1 MKSPLIINNPKEN
14 CCGCGACVQI
24 CPRHCIEMVRDT
36 EGFLYPKLRKE
47 ECTGCLKCESVCP
60 WHGNTSERLPLC
72 DYGIINENEE
82 IREQSSSGGVFYVL
96 AKKIIE
102 NDGVVF
108 GACFDEN
115 NMVRHDLSE
124 DLEGILKF
132 LGSKYVQSEIGSV
145 YSQVKEYLLNGRY
158 VLFSGTP
165 CQVLGLKNY
174 LKKDYEKLLTIDC
187 ICHGVPSPL
196 VWEKYLSE
204 IVDTSKKIKVVFRDK
219 SEGWYGYHVC
229 IRSVDGGIL
238 YKQKWTSDPYMQLFV
253 SDYSLRPSCYNCP
266 AKVGKSGSDITLG
279 DFWGVDKTLPDMY
292 DNKGTSLVLANT
304 QKGKLFIQGIEG
316 LKSKVVPHESSI
328 IYNPAWSNKAQK
340 PSERDYFFRLIQKKN
355 IWSLYVRF
363 LHPEMLVKNVIKGKI
378 ALLLHKFRLGKG

>member
-1 MKSPLIINNPKEN
+1 M
-14 CCGCGACVQI
+14 
-24 CPRHCIEMVRDT
+24 
-36 EGFLYPKLRKE
+36 
-47 ECTGCLKCESVCP
+47 
-60 WHGNTSERLPLC
+60 
-72 DYGIINENEE
+72 
-82 IREQSSSGGVFYVL
+82 
-96 AKKIIE
+96 
-102 NDGVVF
+102 
-108 GACFDEN
+108 
-115 NMVRHDLSE
+115 
-124 DLEGILKF
+124 
-132 LGSKYVQSEIGSV
+132 
-145 YSQVKEYLLNGRY
+145 
-158 VLFSGTP
+158 
-165 CQVLGLKNY
+165 
-174 LKKDYEKLLTIDC
+174 TIDC

-229 IRSVDGGIL
+229 IRSIDGAIL
-238 YKQKWTSDPYMQLFV
+238 YKQKWTLDPYMQLFV

-266 AKVGKSGSDITLG
+266 AKAGKSGSDITLG

-316 LKSKVVPHESSI
+316 LNSKVVPHESSI

-340 PSERDYFFRLIQKKN
+340 PSERDYFFRLIQKKT